1 MHENAWRAILAALA
15 DDRAREVYARIVLD
29 QPVDECLAAIP
40 AKKAHR
46 IVEAL
51 TAAGL
56 VARTP
61 DGFEPVT
68 SVFAQALASAGSPP
82 RREGVDRFLE
92 GGRLVGMPARAADRR
107 AVLEHLATRLLTPDE
122 TITEV
127 EINARLAEV
136 TGDVAGLR
144 RALVDEGLLA
154 RTSDG
159 SAYSRT

>member
-29 QPVDECLAAIP
+29 QPVDEFLAAIP

-56 VARTP
+56 VLRTP
-61 DGFEPVT
+61 DGFEPVA
-68 SVFAQALASAGSPP
+68 SAFARALAAAGSPP
-82 RREGVDRFLE
+82 RREGIHRFLE

-107 AVLEHLATRLLTPDE
+107 AVLEHVATQLLTADE
-122 TITEV
+122 TITEA

-154 RTSDG
+154 RTADG